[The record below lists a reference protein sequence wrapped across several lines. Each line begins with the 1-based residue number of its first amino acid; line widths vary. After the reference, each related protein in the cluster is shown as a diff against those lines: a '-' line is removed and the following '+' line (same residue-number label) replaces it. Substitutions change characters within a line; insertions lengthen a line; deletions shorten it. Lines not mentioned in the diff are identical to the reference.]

1 MSKTPRTDAAAN
13 ESIVKVYET
22 SQQLERELYKSQES
36 ALDMRQE
43 FIKLESELGD
53 MRKQFTDY
61 VKAEDAWRDEFDKE
75 KSDDLRIEAAK
86 LRKQAKQT
94 LGL

>member
-1 MSKTPRTDAAAN
+1 MR
-13 ESIVKVYET
+13 
-22 SQQLERELYKSQES
+22 LEC
-36 ALDMRQE
+36 
-43 FIKLESELGD
+43 IKLEAELGD

-75 KSDDLRIEAAK
+75 KSDDLRIVASK
-86 LRKQAKQT
+86 LRKQAKEV